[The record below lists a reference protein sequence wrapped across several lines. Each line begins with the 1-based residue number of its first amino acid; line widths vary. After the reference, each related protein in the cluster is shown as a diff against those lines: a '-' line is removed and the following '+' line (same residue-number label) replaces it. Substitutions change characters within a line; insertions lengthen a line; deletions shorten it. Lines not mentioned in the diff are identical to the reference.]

1 MKSYFA
7 TVLLLAAA
15 SSGAVAMSDE
25 SPIHPAPQSTRRL
38 RGGTTVEHIEDVDS
52 YTEESIFT
60 HNDSQTRAGARIWD
74 EDDEE
79 AAAEEDS
86 SAPQRKGLRG

>member
-1 MKSYFA
+1 M
-7 TVLLLAAA
+7 
-15 SSGAVAMSDE
+15 
-25 SPIHPAPQSTRRL
+25 
-38 RGGTTVEHIEDVDS
+38 EHIEDVGS

-60 HNDSQTRAGARIWD
+60 HNNSHTRAGARIWD

-86 SAPQRKGLRG
+86 SATQRKGLRG